1 MDRDEIIRVL
11 GRQKMCLIV
20 RCSKPCSECE
30 YYDSVRTIGDAIDAA
45 VDLLRPRVMEPE
57 ELKDIE
63 AGDAVY
69 LQMRSCCWPGNEAI
83 NAWVLFENI
92 LCAGHYGD
100 EEREYLWYFRW
111 FDRKTLPLK
120 ESEYGVEWRL
130 WTGKPSKEQEETKW
144 DG

>member
-1 MDRDEIIRVL
+1 
-11 GRQKMCLIV
+11 
-20 RCSKPCSECE
+20 
-30 YYDSVRTIGDAIDAA
+30 
-45 VDLLRPRVMEPE
+45 MEPE

-92 LCAGHYGD
+92 LCAGYSD
-100 EEREYLWYFRW
+100 DSDRREYLWYFRR

>member
-1 MDRDEIIRVL
+1 MERDEIIRVFAEERKEL
-11 GRQKMCLIV
+11 FDYCAPSDERDRLI
-20 RCSKPCSECE
+20 EA
-30 YYDSVRTIGDAIDAA
+30 YDAA
-45 VDLLRPRVMEPE
+45 IDLLRPRVMEPE
-57 ELKDIE
+57 QLKDIE

-69 LQMRSCCWPGNEAI
+69 LQMRTCCWPGNEAI

-100 EEREYLWYFRW
+100 EEREYLWYFRR

-120 ESEYGVEWRL
+120 ESTYGVEWRL

>member
-11 GRQKMCLIV
+11 DEERNELFENCAPSDERDRLI
-20 RCSKPCSECE
+20 EA
-30 YYDSVRTIGDAIDAA
+30 YDAA
-45 VDLLRPRVMEPE
+45 IDLLRPRVMEQE

-69 LQMRSCCWPGNEAI
+69 LEMRTCCWPGNEAI

-92 LCAGHYGD
+92 LCAGYSD
-100 EEREYLWYFRW
+100 DSDRREYLWYFRR

-120 ESEYGVEWRL
+120 ESDYGVEWRL
-130 WTGKPSKEQEETKW
+130 WTGKPSKEQEEETKW